1 MLPIVFGT
9 KDGRV
14 QGSRCSNTADTTHTK
29 SGSGPCASR
38 NVLMALIVNASYQF
52 LANILTFRQTHRLC
66 MKYVYFDGQNPV
78 KETSS
83 LGTSEAVVQLHVWAC
98 HFAGTISG
106 SSGKLGLHIW
116 NNAHGL

>member
-1 MLPIVFGT
+1 
-9 KDGRV
+9 
-14 QGSRCSNTADTTHTK
+14 
-29 SGSGPCASR
+29 
-38 NVLMALIVNASYQF
+38 
-52 LANILTFRQTHRLC
+52 
-66 MKYVYFDGQNPV
+66 MKYVYFDGQNSV